1 MIDRNYHTY
10 ISFSITKQDTST
22 VKTST
27 AIANGL
33 DHFDWRVRN
42 DIVDI
47 LETVGYEVEDIH
59 TKTFITEG
67 KKYYIKGD
75 DND

>member
-1 MIDRNYHTY
+1 MLDRKYHTY
-10 ISFSITKQDTST
+10 ISFSITKHDTST
-22 VKTST
+22 VTTST
-27 AIANGL
+27 AIANEL
-33 DHFDWRVRN
+33 DHFNWKVQN

-47 LETVGYEVEDIH
+47 LETVGYEVEDMH